1 MSKYIETIK
10 LMADLHPVDRDRIC
24 YAIQKRFVGSVNS
37 RFCPRTPCDQCMFNG
52 ATITADKIKVVLN
65 NEIRR

>member
-10 LMADLHPVDRDRIC
+10 LIADLHPVDRDRIC
-24 YAIQKRFVGSVNS
+24 YAIQKRFLGNVDS
-37 RFCPRTPCDQCMFNG
+37 RFCPRTPCSDYMFNG
-52 ATITADKIKVVLN
+52 ATITVNKIKVVLN